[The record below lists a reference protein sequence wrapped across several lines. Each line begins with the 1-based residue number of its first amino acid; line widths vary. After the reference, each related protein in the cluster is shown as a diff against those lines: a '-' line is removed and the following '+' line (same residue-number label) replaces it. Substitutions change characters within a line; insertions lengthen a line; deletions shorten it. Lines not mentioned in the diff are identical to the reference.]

1 MSNGVG
7 VTRSERKDILLER
20 IANAR
25 NLIAAHE
32 ELAEVIRKAEARSVS
47 HQQVWNKVARRL
59 MDDANEIR
67 KELEQCESR
76 LAANAM
82 AERAA
87 EHHIPVRTNRIVDL
101 IESPPL
107 PQTETPSWRTSL
119 RRTRPSRTASRR
131 CS

>member
-7 VTRSERKDILLER
+7 VTRSERKEILLER

-32 ELAEVIRKAEARSVS
+32 ELAQVIRNAEARSVS
-47 HQQVWNKVARRL
+47 HQQVWNKVAQRL
-59 MDDANEIR
+59 IADAAEIR
-67 KELEQCESR
+67 RELEQCESR

-107 PQTETPSWRTSL
+107 PQTEIPQ
-119 RRTRPSRTASRR
+119 
-131 CS
+131 